1 MSKYYK
7 NILLNCGKEKIIDS
21 AEIQELPAGYHF
33 GPHMHPSAELFVCM
47 EGRIIMNVRQSQVE
61 IGKGEY
67 IAVLPDHPH
76 SCDVPAE
83 KNCAI
88 LQLHFRRDA
97 FRDLFSDTLQENQ
110 LFFLIDLNLG
120 QKNYILGKC
129 SDQLYSS
136 IEYLYEE
143 AVGKQTNYEK
153 LIDLYFTQILLL
165 LSRDIGKSG
174 HGGIRGNR
182 HLLSALEY
190 MKAHCAEKITVGD
203 VAEYCDVFYI
213 GGTKTGAL
221 CGEAVVFPNGN
232 APRHFVTKIKQR
244 GALLAKGR
252 LTGVQFDALFTDDL
266 YLRAARNAIE
276 TAKVLKKVF
285 QEKGY
290 EFYIDS
296 PTNQIFVVLTDEQAE
311 RLKEH
316 VVFSFWEKPDDAHTV
331 VRFATSWATKMED
344 VKRMEKLL

>member
-83 KNCAI
+83 GNCAI
-88 LQLHFRRDA
+88 LQLHFRRDV

-203 VAEYCDVFYI
+203 VAEYCGISPRRLEQIFREVQGINVSSYI
-213 GGTKTGAL
+213 TY
-221 CGEAVVFPNGN
+221 FRIN
-232 APRHFVTKIKQR
+232 R
-244 GALLAKGR
+244 
-252 LTGVQFDALFTDDL
+252 
-266 YLRAARNAIE
+266 AIE
-276 TAKVLKKVF
+276 LMNRAEGSCSLTDIALESGFGSLQHFSKVF
-285 QEKGY
+285 KKIMGVSPSGYFSQKG
-290 EFYIDS
+290 
-296 PTNQIFVVLTDEQAE
+296 
-311 RLKEH
+311 
-316 VVFSFWEKPDDAHTV
+316 
-331 VRFATSWATKMED
+331 
-344 VKRMEKLL
+344 

>member
-83 KNCAI
+83 ENCAI

-97 FRDLFSDTLQENQ
+97 FCDLFSDTLQENQ

-143 AVGKQTNYEK
+143 AVEKQTNYEK

-165 LSRDIGKSG
+165 LSRDIGDSG
-174 HGGIRGNR
+174 HGGIRENR

-190 MKAHCAEKITVGD
+190 LKAHCAEKITVGD
-203 VAEYCDVFYI
+203 IAEYCGVSQRRLEQIFREVQGINVSSYI
-213 GGTKTGAL
+213 TY
-221 CGEAVVFPNGN
+221 FRIN
-232 APRHFVTKIKQR
+232 R
-244 GALLAKGR
+244 
-252 LTGVQFDALFTDDL
+252 
-266 YLRAARNAIE
+266 AIE
-276 TAKVLKKVF
+276 LMNRGEGRYSLTDIAMESGFGSLQHFSKVF
-285 QEKGY
+285 KKIMGVPPSGYFSQKG
-290 EFYIDS
+290 
-296 PTNQIFVVLTDEQAE
+296 
-311 RLKEH
+311 
-316 VVFSFWEKPDDAHTV
+316 
-331 VRFATSWATKMED
+331 
-344 VKRMEKLL
+344 